1 MCFSVA
7 RVILEDGEFEAL
19 VEENDELKEALRRQ
33 TTVQS
38 ADKVSQSE
46 LEFTVFINSIVL
58 ETRKRRSFAIKILS

>member
-46 LEFTVFINSIVL
+46 LEFTVFINSIFF
-58 ETRKRRSFAIKILS
+58 TSINQRNKKIRN